1 MWVESVLVV
10 GDQLVDAAELD
21 GWRLTVGAGDDTQP
35 RWLLAHLILTEDR
48 FGCAAY
54 SALTLLAVHG
64 DVATRAGTI
73 DLARPLLAPLAAE
86 QQTLRA
92 WLIER
97 NWPAWARGALNVRAL
112 LGAAEPALLL
122 AEAARQWMLPLATLS
137 GAAVA
142 ERLPTIR
149 VGDRHLI
156 YSTTI
161 GEAIERGVL
170 LLQRGR
176 PRRSG

>member
-10 GDQLVDAAELD
+10 GDQVVDAAELD
-21 GWRLTVGAGDDTQP
+21 GWQLTIGAGDETRP
-35 RWLLAHLILTEDR
+35 RMLLAHLILTEDR

-54 SALTLLAVHG
+54 SGLTLLAVQG
-64 DVATRAGTI
+64 DVATRTGAI
-73 DLARPLLAPLAAE
+73 DLARPLLAPLPAE
-86 QQTLRA
+86 QDILRT

-97 NWPAWARGALNVRAL
+97 NWPAWARAALSVRTL
-112 LGAAEPALLL
+112 LGATEPPILL

-149 VGDRHLI
+149 VGDRHLV
-156 YSTTI
+156 YNATI

-170 LLQRGR
+170 RPQRGR